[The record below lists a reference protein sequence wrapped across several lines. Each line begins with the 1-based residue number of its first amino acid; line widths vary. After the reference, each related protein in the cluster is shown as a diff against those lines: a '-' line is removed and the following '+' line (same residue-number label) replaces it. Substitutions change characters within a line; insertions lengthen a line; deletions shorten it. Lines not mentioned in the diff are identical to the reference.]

1 LRYSNAK
8 EGFLVA
14 TEPEFDQSPFFVDTG
29 PDLFE
34 VDSTMTYDLEASWRR
49 GPFWLA
55 GEYVLGD
62 VDATALDNP
71 DLTGYHVTASWA
83 LTGEMRGYNRK
94 AGIFNPL
101 PVAKSVY
108 QGGRGS
114 WEVAARWSELDATDG
129 LVDGGELEI
138 LSLGLNWWLTPF
150 FSVNFNYR
158 WITLD
163 RFGVTGDS
171 SGFNSRI
178 VLLLE

>member
-1 LRYSNAK
+1 
-8 EGFLVA
+8 
-14 TEPEFDQSPFFVDTG
+14 
-29 PDLFE
+29 
-34 VDSTMTYDLEASWRR
+34 
-49 GPFWLA
+49 
-55 GEYVLGD
+55 
-62 VDATALDNP
+62 
-71 DLTGYHVTASWA
+71 
-83 LTGEMRGYNRK
+83 
-94 AGIFNPL
+94 
-101 PVAKSVY
+101 VY